1 MKKILLAVAFVA
13 TTVSY
18 GQLEKGKWMVGSN
31 VGLNLQM
38 GTKTTKG
45 GETDVKATSTTFIVN
60 PDVSYF
66 MADKLALGVGLD
78 LTYNG
83 VKDGDSNTSFGIMPN
98 VKYFFAQDKVAPFVG
113 VGVGYRMNNTTPA
126 TGDSYSFGGLTARV
140 EGGVA
145 YFLTDALAA
154 TGSVKYDYTS
164 VTHSDN
170 TNLQVQTGLLNI
182 GVGVSYFF

>member
-31 VGLNLQM
+31 VGLNFK
-38 GTKTTKG
+38 TETATTKVG
-45 GETDVKATSTTFIVN
+45 GTETKGTATTFMLN

-66 MADKLALGVGLD
+66 MADKLAVGVGLD
-78 LTYNG
+78 LMYTG
-83 VKDGDSNTSFGIMPN
+83 VKDGKSETSFGILPN

-113 VGVGYRMNNTTPA
+113 VGVGYRVNATTPA
-126 TGDSYSFGGLTARV
+126 QGDSYSFGGLTARV

-154 TGSVKYDYTS
+154 TGTIKYDYTS
-164 VTHSDN
+164 VTHSDISDN
-170 TNLQVQTGLLNI
+170 QIQTGLLNI